1 MLIAAAGS
9 RTGASR
15 AILMLAEIGL
25 VQLVVSRYVLD
36 ECERNLRL
44 KLPAGLPVFA
54 ELLSVARVEIIE
66 DPPDQDVAPYLALI
80 EPGDAPILAA
90 ARAAGVHQLVTL
102 NSRDFTP
109 AVSQATGLD
118 IRTPG
123 EFIAALRELIDGT

>member
-9 RTGASR
+9 RSGASR
-15 AILMLAEIGL
+15 AMLVLAEIGL

-54 ELLSVARVEIIE
+54 ELLSVARIEVVEN
-66 DPPDQDVAPYLALI
+66 PPEAAIAPYRAMI
-80 EPGDAPILAA
+80 RPGDAPILAA
-90 ARAAGVHQLVTL
+90 ALAAGVRHLVTL
-102 NSRDFTP
+102 NTRDFTP
-109 AVSQATGLD
+109 AVTEATGLD

-123 EFIAALRELIDGT
+123 EFVAGLRELIDSA